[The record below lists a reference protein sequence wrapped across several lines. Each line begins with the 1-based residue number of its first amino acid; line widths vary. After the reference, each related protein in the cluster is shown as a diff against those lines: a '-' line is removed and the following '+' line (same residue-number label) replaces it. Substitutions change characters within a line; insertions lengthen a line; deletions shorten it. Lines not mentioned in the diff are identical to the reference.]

1 MEHLECLRSVYGS
14 LCCIALE
21 TEIFDNV
28 GSDLGMIFDD
38 EEFHEW

>member
-1 MEHLECLRSVYGS
+1 VYSS

-21 TEIFDNV
+21 MKIFDDV

-38 EEFHEW
+38 EEFHRGRIEG